1 MAEIEAV
8 RPTGLLALGPTA
20 GRAIFGTKVEV
31 TKDRGRLLES
41 PLAPVAALTLHPSA
55 ILRLR
60 EHEEREEALTSLVAD
75 LQLVDKMTTE
85 RA

>member
-1 MAEIEAV
+1 M
-8 RPTGLLALGPTA
+8 RPAGLLALGATA
-20 GRAIFGTKVEV
+20 GRAIFGTKVRV

-41 PLAPVAALTLHPSA
+41 PLAPAAALTLHPSA

-60 EHEEREEALTSLVAD
+60 EDDEREDALAALVAD
-75 LQLVDKMTTE
+75 LRLVAEAVAE